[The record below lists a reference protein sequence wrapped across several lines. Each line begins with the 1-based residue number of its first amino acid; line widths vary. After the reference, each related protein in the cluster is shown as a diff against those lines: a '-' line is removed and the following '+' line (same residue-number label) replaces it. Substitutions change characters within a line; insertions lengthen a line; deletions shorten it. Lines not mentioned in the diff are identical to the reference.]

1 MSGTVI
7 LGGRTLQCAH
17 LCSPALWLPPYDLG
31 IGEDFWTSEAAV
43 SEGELISK
51 IRARL
56 TRRVFLWSTSVARA
70 TDQRGTQTQTRAAVI
85 ASSEKCFLLKLKI

>member
-7 LGGRTLQCAH
+7 LGDRTLQCAH

-31 IGEDFWTSEAAV
+31 LGGDFRTSEAAV

-51 IRARL
+51 IRARQ
-56 TRRVFLWSTSVARA
+56 SVRLSLLFTPGAK
-70 TDQRGTQTQTRAAVI
+70 DSHGTQTRNAEV
-85 ASSEKCFLLKLKI
+85 FLKKVYR